1 MYEYIYIL
9 CTKQICCIC
18 KAHAQ
23 RMPKDWSRHHMH
35 SSLVALWPWRSEAM
49 TGYSASSP
57 DEVRAKSETKT
68 CPGIKWE
75 GRTGR
80 GRDWETQTGIIYCRT
95 LSSENVRSPTSRK
108 PTLWQAALCYGAM
121 HFGTLAAQ
129 TFVTPET
136 FGRWVYFHF
145 ETILMT
151 SNNLHHSAT
160 CFFSLSRLWYLGFA
174 IPWEPCWATPKFRS
188 PSHIFLMDRA
198 LSVRFCPHHSNILY
212 LTIVIL
218 L

>member
-160 CFFSLSRLWYLGFA
+160 CFFQCQGFGILVLLSLGN
-174 IPWEPCWATPKFRS
+174 PVEPHPNSGRPVTFFSWIVPFQCAS
-188 PSHIFLMDRA
+188 A
-198 LSVRFCPHHSNILY
+198 LITQTYCILQ
-212 LTIVIL
+212 L
-218 L
+218 

>member
-1 MYEYIYIL
+1 
-9 CTKQICCIC
+9 
-18 KAHAQ
+18 
-23 RMPKDWSRHHMH
+23 
-35 SSLVALWPWRSEAM
+35 VALAVWGYDRLQRKQPRWGASQIRNENMPWDQM
-49 TGYSASSP
+49 
-57 DEVRAKSETKT
+57 
-68 CPGIKWE
+68 
-75 GRTGR
+75 GRQNWKGKGLRNTDR
-80 GRDWETQTGIIYCRT
+80 YHVNTIYCRT

-108 PTLWQAALCYGAM
+108 PTLDSWTLWQAALCYGAM
-121 HFGTLAAQ
+121 HFGTLAAH

-160 CFFSLSRLWYLGFA
+160 CYFLMSRLWYLGFA
-174 IPWEPCWATPKFRS
+174 LPWEPCWATPKFRS